1 MGRFFGY
8 RLTTWWRALKA
19 VFQVMDEKNLS
30 LIAAGVAFFG
40 MLAIFPGLAAI
51 IAIFGLLAD
60 PMIVDAQLDLM
71 RNIIPSDAFDL
82 LDQQIENLTST
93 RTQRLGF
100 ATIVSI
106 GAALWSTRAG
116 VAALMRGLNAINRQ
130 PNRSGLRHYVIALL
144 ITITLVGVAI
154 IALLGIVVAPIVL
167 AIFPLGPVAGIVA
180 EVVRWGLVISV
191 LIVGLSILY
200 RFGPNRRGARMA
212 WVTPGAFI
220 TLITWGFA
228 SAAFST
234 YLANFGNYNEVYGS
248 IGAVIAMLM
257 WIYISAFLVLLGAAL
272 NVALED
278 VREERRRREATE
290 ASGAAAA
297 N

>member
-8 RLTTWWRALKA
+8 RFTTWWRALKS

-40 MLAIFPGLAAI
+40 MLAIFPGLAAV

-71 RNIIPSDAFDL
+71 RNIIPGDAFQL
-82 LDQQIENLTST
+82 LDEQIENLTGA
-93 RTQRLGF
+93 RTESLGF
-100 ATIVSI
+100 ATIISI

-130 PNRSGLRHYVIALL
+130 PNRGGLRHYVIALL
-144 ITITLVGVAI
+144 ITVTLVGVAI

-191 LIVGLSILY
+191 LLVGLSILY

-220 TLITWGFA
+220 TLITWGLA

-278 VREERRRREATE
+278 VREERRRREAT
-290 ASGAAAA
+290 APAGATAL